1 MCNNVHYH
9 INWRPQLILTH
20 CVNYL
25 ALDIVNA
32 WSFWGPLQLMI
43 SQNGVQKL
51 NQPLHRYYCKTNTY
65 LLTYEIVIDIPH
77 PPSKFRSSEYIF
89 GELCCFYWFTEW
101 IFYLPT
107 ITSGF
112 PPRWSAW
119 VLIKSPTKEPLFTSA
134 GQSKQKSFSS
144 WKGNGKQ
151 KHSYKS
157 MENAFKMV
165 SLFVIS
171 HQSISLVLI
180 GCTV

>member
-1 MCNNVHYH
+1 MELLRTIAAYDFTKWSPE
-9 INWRPQLILTH
+9 IKSDSLQILLKH
-20 CVNYL
+20 
-25 ALDIVNA
+25 
-32 WSFWGPLQLMI
+32 
-43 SQNGVQKL
+43 K
-51 NQPLHRYYCKTNTY
+51 Y

-77 PPSKFRSSEYIF
+77 PLSKFRSSEYIF

-119 VLIKSPTKEPLFTSA
+119 VLIKSPTKEPLFASA

>member
-25 ALDIVNA
+25 ALDTVNA

-51 NQPLHRYYCKTNTY
+51 NQTLHRYYCKTIAY
-65 LLTYEIVIDIPH
+65 LLMRLWLTSRILLQNSVAV
-77 PPSKFRSSEYIF
+77 SIF

-119 VLIKSPTKEPLFTSA
+119 VLIKSPTKEPLFASA